1 LAIAICGL
9 MTISLAALA
18 VDLSQ
23 TVCEDDLG
31 GTWDAGTNTCTAT
44 FIFDPFIELT
54 IPSGMTLDV
63 GDLDALV
70 FDVVNFGTINADF
83 WHNHG
88 TLENYGTLVVG
99 DLIHDNV
106 VNHCGSTYTVTTD
119 VAGSVQNLMCTVALS
134 LTPDPTN
141 GTDPLDVEWTITL
154 TNDGDE
160 ALSGVSV
167 ELSYDGGA
175 TAFQTLTAP
184 PASGDD
190 GDGMLE
196 PAEAWLFTVQTTES
210 ADVTVTATSSGTA
223 PSGLDVTFPDDAEAR
238 AEAMVAVTAAST
250 TTTTSGATTTT
261 SGTTSSTVAST
272 TTTDAE
278 VAGGAGTLPFTG
290 AGSNTPIAMLAL
302 SLLATG
308 VLLVLTARGRSS
320 DH

>member
-1 LAIAICGL
+1 
-9 MTISLAALA
+9 
-18 VDLSQ
+18 V
-23 TVCEDDLG
+23 
-31 GTWDAGTNTCTAT
+31 
-44 FIFDPFIELT
+44 
-54 IPSGMTLDV
+54 
-63 GDLDALV
+63 
-70 FDVVNFGTINADF
+70 
-83 WHNHG
+83 
-88 TLENYGTLVVG
+88 
-99 DLIHDNV
+99 
-106 VNHCGSTYTVTTD
+106 
-119 VAGSVQNLMCTVALS
+119 
-134 LTPDPTN
+134 
-141 GTDPLDVEWTITL
+141 
-154 TNDGDE
+154 
-160 ALSGVSV
+160 
-167 ELSYDGGA
+167 
-175 TAFQTLTAP
+175 
-184 PASGDD
+184 
-190 GDGMLE
+190 
-196 PAEAWLFTVQTTES
+196 FTVQTTES